1 MKRCPQC
8 NSLFNDEEHFCE
20 LDGTPLV
27 EDTVP
32 VVNNAVPPVRDSLD
46 TKGVLLIGGLAGV
59 IIGMLLFLV
68 YFALTKEKPQDET
81 SHSSSNVSVAQP
93 QLPSRPPQ
101 SLPESSPS
109 PSVEPSPSPS
119 AEPSPTVQ
127 PSPVQVQL
135 SGNPISTGGAKSGPV
150 LIKLQTGTSIEAEEA
165 WQTGEGIWYRKSGVV
180 SLLDPK
186 DVKAIEKVP
195 APSPQPSPASA
206 KP

>member
-27 EDTVP
+27 EENETLVT
-32 VVNNAVPPVRDSLD
+32 NAVPPLRESPE
-46 TKGVLLIGGLAGV
+46 TKGVLLIGALAGV

-68 YFALTKEKPQDET
+68 YFALTKEKPQDE
-81 SHSSSNVSVAQP
+81 SSRSSSNVSVAQP
-93 QLPSRPPQ
+93 QLPSGPVQPP
-101 SLPESSPS
+101 PESSPS

-119 AEPSPTVQ
+119 VEPSPTAQ
-127 PSPVQVQL
+127 PSPAQIQL
-135 SGNPISTGGAKSGPV
+135 SGNPISTAGAKSGPV
-150 LIKLQTGTSIEAEEA
+150 VIKLQTGTSIEAEEA

-195 APSPQPSPASA
+195 APSPQPSPEST

>member
-8 NSLFNDEEHFCE
+8 NSLFNDAEHFCE

-27 EDTVP
+27 EENAP
-32 VVNNAVPPVRDSLD
+32 VVNNAAPPERDSLD

-81 SHSSSNVSVAQP
+81 SPPSSNVSVAQP
-93 QLPSRPPQ
+93 QLPARPVEA
-101 SLPESSPS
+101 LPESSPS
-109 PSVEPSPSPS
+109 PSVEPSPSPTV
-119 AEPSPTVQ
+119 EPSPTVQ
-127 PSPVQVQL
+127 PTPAQLQL
-135 SGNPISTGGAKSGPV
+135 SGNPISTAGAKSGPV

-186 DVKAIEKVP
+186 DVKAIEKAP
-195 APSPQPSPASA
+195 SPSPQPSPAST